1 MYGMLLGRHHSKF
14 GRTNVCLTQEV
25 VVWEHRESVTRR
37 GCFVL
42 SWHPSEYSHT
52 GYDNVSGI
60 FHFSQE
66 SHRCSIYGIV
76 DHTLEERKCPLM
88 PT

>member
-1 MYGMLLGRHHSKF
+1 MACCWDVTIQSSDERLSDAGS
-14 GRTNVCLTQEV
+14 CL
-25 VVWEHRESVTRR
+25 EHRESVTWR